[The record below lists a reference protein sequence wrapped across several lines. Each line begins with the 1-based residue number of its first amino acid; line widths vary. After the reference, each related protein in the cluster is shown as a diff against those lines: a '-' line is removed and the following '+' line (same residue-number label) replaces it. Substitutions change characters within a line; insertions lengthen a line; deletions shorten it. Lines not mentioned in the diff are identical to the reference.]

1 MNALVIPSEVEE
13 SLIVRKSMTKERI
26 LDEIR
31 RIAAAN
37 DGVPP
42 GAQRFKTETG
52 IPESAWSGKY
62 WARWGDA
69 LREAGFLPNTWKAPH
84 SDDVFIQSYIRLIR
98 ELGHFPAVREL
109 SLKRRQDSSFP
120 SAGSF
125 PRFGSKVIAAKRI
138 IEFCRGNGG
147 YEDLIE
153 ICQPIAAES
162 PSRADKTSTP
172 RAVEGSVYLIKSGRY
187 YKIGRSNSAGRREY
201 ELAIQL
207 PEKATKL
214 HEIRTDDPAGIEAY
228 WHNRFAA
235 KRRGGEWFDLDAADV
250 NVFKRRKFM

>member
-1 MNALVIPSEVEE
+1 
-13 SLIVRKSMTKERI
+13 MTKEQI
-26 LDEIR
+26 LNETR

-37 DGVPP
+37 NGVPP
-42 GAQRFKTETG
+42 GSQRFKTETG
-52 IPESAWSGKY
+52 IGESAWSGKY

-69 LREAGFLPNTWKAPH
+69 LREAGFSPNVWQAPH

-120 SAGSF
+120 SSGTF
-125 PRFGSKVIAAKRI
+125 VRFGSKPTAAKRI
-138 IEFCRGNGG
+138 IEFCRQNKG
-147 YEDLIE
+147 YEDVIR
-153 ICQPIAAES
+153 ICEPIAAES
-162 PSRADKTSTP
+162 SPRTDKTSTSQV
-172 RAVEGSVYLIKSGRY
+172 VEGFVYLIKSGRH

-207 PEKATKL
+207 PEKATKV
-214 HEIRTDDPAGIEAY
+214 HEIRTDDPPGIEAY

-235 KRRGGEWFDLDAADV
+235 NRRGGEWFDLDSSDV
-250 NVFKRRKFM
+250 NAFKRRKFM